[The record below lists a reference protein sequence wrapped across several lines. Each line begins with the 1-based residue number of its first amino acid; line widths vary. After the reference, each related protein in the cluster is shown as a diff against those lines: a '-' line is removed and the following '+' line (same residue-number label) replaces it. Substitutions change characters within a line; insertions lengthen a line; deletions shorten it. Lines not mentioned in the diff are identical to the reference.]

1 VPIGSRSRPRACA
14 RASTFPHARAEIA
27 LWSTLSTFA
36 TGRYAAWFT
45 GRRLLLCSPP
55 MPRPPAPP
63 LVPIAVAATL
73 FFGGAA
79 PARAAP
85 TGDDTTSTARY
96 VLRAELGP
104 EIDTNAHRTEQVK
117 AAGVPNAAPVVSPLA
132 RAVLSGSLQDIVADG
147 QQVAVSATVAGKV
160 FEKEAARG
168 EDVAIAETSALWR
181 AALGQSAAL
190 SASGTYYEAFQR
202 PVMDPDYVSERRDFR
217 SLTGTLRLSRA
228 IADHVELGG
237 GGGYRLF
244 SYKADRSYDFQSPS
258 AHLDVRWAREADDGA
273 ADWEATARASYE
285 RRAFAGKA
293 LLGVVTGCPMSQACV
308 FTTSPDGRV
317 DHLFTAA
324 ADVART
330 GAVLVGGGYA
340 AHLNR
345 STSFGETVT
354 RHFLTARFAAELPLG
369 FAVAARVEVLLARY
383 ADAIV
388 VAQSDVAG
396 RAFITY
402 DDENR
407 SSARVDLSRNLTER
421 LQLIARYTFYTNELA
436 ATAVTYRRQT
446 ALLSL
451 AFTLEK

>member
-1 VPIGSRSRPRACA
+1 M
-14 RASTFPHARAEIA
+14 
-27 LWSTLSTFA
+27 L
-36 TGRYAAWFT
+36 
-45 GRRLLLCSPP
+45 
-55 MPRPPAPP
+55 RPPAPP

-73 FFGGAA
+73 FFGGATAHATPSDDDA
-79 PARAAP
+79 P
-85 TGDDTTSTARY
+85 STARY
-96 VLRAELGP
+96 VVRAELGP
-104 EIDTNAHRTEQVK
+104 EIDSNAHRTEQVK
-117 AAGVPNAAPVVSPLA
+117 AAGVANPAPVVSPLA

-160 FEKEAARG
+160 FGKDAARS
-168 EDVAIAETSALWR
+168 EDVAIVETSALWR
-181 AALGQSAAL
+181 AAFGESGAVSASAA
-190 SASGTYYEAFQR
+190 YYEAFQR
-202 PVMDPDYVSERRDFR
+202 AAMDPDYVSERRDFR
-217 SLTGTLRLSRA
+217 SLTGTLRVSRA

-244 SYKADRSYDFQSPS
+244 LYKADRSYDFQSPS
-258 AHLDVRWAREADDGA
+258 AHLDLRWAREAEDGA

-293 LLGVVTGCPMSQACV
+293 LIGVATGCPLSPACV
-308 FTTSPDGRV
+308 FSTSPDGRV
-317 DHLFTAA
+317 DHLFTGAF
-324 ADVART
+324 DVART

-340 AHLNR
+340 VHLNL
-345 STSFGETVT
+345 SNSFGETVT
-354 RHFLTARFAAELPLG
+354 RHFLTARFAAELPFGLSL
-369 FAVAARVEVLLARY
+369 AARVEVLFARY

-388 VAQSDVAG
+388 VAQSSDTAG

-421 LQLIARYTFYTNELA
+421 VQLIARYTLYTNELA

-446 ALLSL
+446 ALLSA